1 MLLMR
6 IGLVSNQALTLHGV
20 HTSVTEWV
28 VETSV
33 GRQQVEQSVRCAIIP
48 LIRTRRASNIIS
60 IPKSRGD
67 TSIQD
72 ALAFFLNPPMSCD
85 GTQLRT
91 LRRNWRQ
98 MRGLRLLKRRSW
110 ACSILRA
117 AALLLAL
124 PQVQRTDIMLAKVKQ
139 MLTEKFSQI
148 LVIIQS

>member
-1 MLLMR
+1 MSLAMRRTMLLMR
-6 IGLVSNQALTLHGV
+6 IGLVSNQALTLPRV

-33 GRQQVEQSVRCAIIP
+33 GRQQVEQSVRCALFP

-67 TSIQD
+67 TSTQD
-72 ALAFFLNPPMSCD
+72 ALAFFLRPPMSCD
-85 GTQLRT
+85 RTQLRT

-124 PQVQRTDIMLAKVKQ
+124 PQVHSNQTHLFKI
-139 MLTEKFSQI
+139 S
-148 LVIIQS
+148 